1 MFSIYVVYPFIA
13 QNTVNDAAVTMNSLH
28 LSNPSPDGFDL
39 AINTTFSSNP
49 MYKANLDAFNS
60 SLYLPGS
67 DIPFVSV
74 TVPGSTSGASTELI
88 INQRVVLEHPEE
100 ITRYSIITFSNETY
114 SYYLKGKGHLKL
126 GPLPKI
132 SVKYDKTVEQ
142 KGEAAPSPQIAPRPI
157 MLIMNR
163 LKWSTWLPSGQTPP
177 SA

>member
-1 MFSIYVVYPFIA
+1 
-13 QNTVNDAAVTMNSLH
+13 
-28 LSNPSPDGFDL
+28 
-39 AINTTFSSNP
+39 

-100 ITRYSIITFSNETY
+100 ITKYSIITFSNETY
-114 SYYLKGKGHLKL
+114 SYYLEGKGHLKL

-132 SVKYDKTVEQ
+132 SVKYDKKVTQ
-142 KGEAAPSPQIAPRPI
+142 TGKAAPSPYIAHQPSV
-157 MLIMNR
+157 LITNR
-163 LKWSTWLPSGQTPP
+163 FERSARVPSGQTPP
-177 SA
+177 SAQR